1 MRRVSPVSK
10 IDIATLKSMV
20 QGGEVDTVIIA
31 AADMQSR
38 FFGKRCCA
46 DFFLAEAIHGIN
58 ICSNNL
64 ARVDSIDV
72 FYYCPSSETYCHGYR

>member
-1 MRRVSPVSK
+1 MSQT
-10 IDIATLKSMV
+10 DIATLKSMV

-46 DFFLAEAIHGIN
+46 DFFLAEVIHGIN

-64 ARVDSIDV
+64 VWDIELNI
-72 FYYCPSSETYCHGYR
+72 FEQYRLPAG